1 MEDLPVRKTSLFLAL
16 ALVATFSASTIGSP
30 ASQTPQAAAAPSV
43 DDVMKTFRA
52 DLQASRTDLIAKNV
66 QLTADQAA
74 KFWPL
79 YQKFQAE
86 QNAII
91 DEQLKAVQQYIAK
104 YETLDDA
111 TAAGWIK
118 ALFDRDTRMNQ
129 LRQKWLPSFQE
140 VIPVRTAL
148 RVIQID
154 RRLSLVQ
161 QMEISARVPLVH

>member
-30 ASQTPQAAAAPSV
+30 ASQTPQTTAAPSV

-52 DLQASRTDLIAKNV
+52 DLQANRTDLIAKNV

-79 YQKFQAE
+79 YQKYQAE

-91 DEQLKAVQQYIAK
+91 DEQLKGVLQYVAK

-111 TAAGWIK
+111 TALVLMK
-118 ALFDRDTRMNQ
+118 AHFDRDTKMNA

-140 VIPVRTAL
+140 VLPTRLAVR
-148 RVIQID
+148 VMQID

-161 QMEISARVPLVH
+161 QMEISARIPLVH

>member
-1 MEDLPVRKTSLFLAL
+1 MRKTSLFLVL

-30 ASQTPQAAAAPSV
+30 ASQAPQPAAQSI

-79 YQKFQAE
+79 YQKYQAE

-91 DEQLKAVQQYIAK
+91 DEQLKSGQQFMAK
-104 YETLDDA
+104 YDTLDDA
-111 TAAGWIK
+111 TAAAWIK
-118 ALFDRDTRMNQ
+118 ALFDRDTRMNA

-140 VIPVRTAL
+140 VLPTRVAL
-148 RVIQID
+148 RVVQID

>member
-1 MEDLPVRKTSLFLAL
+1 VRKTALFLAL
-16 ALVATFSASTIGSP
+16 ALVATLSASTIGSP
-30 ASQTPQAAAAPSV
+30 ADQTPQSGATPSV

-52 DLQASRTDLIAKNV
+52 DLQANRTDLIAKNV
-66 QLTADQAA
+66 QLSADQAA

-79 YQKFQAE
+79 YQKYQAE

-91 DEQLKAVQQYIAK
+91 DEQLKGVLQYVAK

-111 TAAGWIK
+111 TSLVLMK
-118 ALFDRDTRMNQ
+118 AHFDRDTKMNA

-140 VIPVRTAL
+140 VLPTRLAV

-154 RRLSLVQ
+154 RRLSFVQ
-161 QMEISARVPLVH
+161 QMEISARIPLVH

>member
-1 MEDLPVRKTSLFLAL
+1 VRKTSLFLVL
-16 ALVATFSASTIGSP
+16 ALVATLSASTVGSP
-30 ASQTPQAAAAPSV
+30 ASQTPQAGAAPTQ
-43 DDVMKTFRA
+43 DDLLKTFRA
-52 DLQASRTDLIAKNV
+52 DLQANRTDLIAKNV
-66 QLTADQAA
+66 QLSADQAA

-91 DEQLKAVQQYIAK
+91 DEQLKAVLQYVAK
-104 YETLDDA
+104 YESLDDA
-111 TAAGWIK
+111 TANSWIK
-118 ALFDRDTRMNQ
+118 ALFDRDARMNA

-140 VIPVRTAL
+140 VLPTRLAL

>member
-1 MEDLPVRKTSLFLAL
+1 MRKIFLFLIL
-16 ALVATFSASTIGSP
+16 AIVATFSASPVGSP
-30 ASQTPQAAAAPSV
+30 ASRTPQAGAPLSTDEV
-43 DDVMKTFRA
+43 LRTFRA
-52 DLQASRTDLIAKNV
+52 DLQANRTDLIAKNV
-66 QLTADQAA
+66 PLSAEQAA

-91 DEQLKAVQQYIAK
+91 DEQLKGVQQYVAK
-104 YETLDDA
+104 YDTLDDA
-111 TAAGWIK
+111 TATAWIK
-118 ALFDRDTRMNQ
+118 ALFDRDARMNA

-140 VIPVRTAL
+140 VLPTRMAL

>member
-1 MEDLPVRKTSLFLAL
+1 MRKTSLFLAL

-30 ASQTPQAAAAPSV
+30 ASQTPQTTAAPSV

-52 DLQASRTDLIAKNV
+52 DLQANRTDLIAKNV

-79 YQKFQAE
+79 YQKYQAE

-91 DEQLKAVQQYIAK
+91 DEQLKGVLQYVAK

-111 TAAGWIK
+111 TSLVLMK
-118 ALFDRDTRMNQ
+118 AHFDRDTKMNA

-140 VIPVRTAL
+140 VLPTRLAVR
-148 RVIQID
+148 VMQID

-161 QMEISARVPLVH
+161 QMEISARIPLVH

>member
-1 MEDLPVRKTSLFLAL
+1 VRKTALFLAL

-30 ASQTPQAAAAPSV
+30 ADQTPQAAAAPSQE
-43 DDVMKTFRA
+43 DVLKTFRA
-52 DLQASRTDLIAKNV
+52 DLQANRTDLIAKNV

-91 DEQLKAVQQYIAK
+91 DEQLKAVVQYVAK
-104 YETLDDA
+104 YDTLDDA
-111 TAAGWIK
+111 TASAWVK
-118 ALFDRDTRMNQ
+118 ALFDRDGRMNA

-140 VIPVRTAL
+140 VLPTRLAL